1 MIFYLC
7 FINRKVWEVVMTKL
21 YLAIPCYNEQE
32 VLYDTTEKLTAKFDS
47 MIDDGKI
54 TAESKIV
61 YIDDGSKD
69 KTWEIISELHKS
81 NKYVNG
87 IKMSRNRGHQN
98 SLLGGMLTIKD
109 DCDCVIS
116 IDADLQDDINV
127 FDKMVEDFEKGSEI
141 VYGVRSK
148 RATDTAFKRMTA
160 QGFYKILSLLG
171 AEVVYN
177 HADFRLMSRRAL
189 NALASFKEVN
199 LFLRGL
205 VPLVGYKSSI
215 VEYERSERLA
225 GESKYPLKKM
235 LGLAW
240 DGVTSLS
247 MKPIRMITTL
257 GVVVFCISILMLI
270 YSFVM
275 WLIGN
280 TVSGWTSMT
289 VSIWAI
295 GGLQLLAIGVV
306 GEYIGKIYM
315 ETKNRPRFIV
325 DEQLK

>member
-1 MIFYLC
+1 M
-7 FINRKVWEVVMTKL
+7 VKL
-21 YLAIPCYNEQE
+21 YLAVPCYNEEE
-32 VLYDTTEKLTAKFDS
+32 VLYDTTEKLTKKYDQ
-47 MIDDGKI
+47 MINDGLI
-54 TAESKIV
+54 TSDSKIY

-69 KTWEIISELHKS
+69 KTWTIIDELHNK

-98 SLLGGMLTIKD
+98 ALVGGLMTIKD

-116 IDADLQDDINV
+116 IDADLQDDINT
-127 FDKMVEDFEKGSEI
+127 FDEMIKDFENGSEI

-160 QGFYKILSLLG
+160 QGFYKVLSMLG

-177 HADFRLMSRRAL
+177 HADFRLMSKRAL
-189 NALASFKEVN
+189 NALAEFKEVN

-205 VPLVGYKSSI
+205 VPLVGFKSSV

-247 MKPIRMITTL
+247 MKPIRMITSL
-257 GVVVFCISILMLI
+257 GAIVFCISLIMLI
-270 YSFVM
+270 YSFIM
-275 WLIGN
+275 WIIGN
-280 TVSGWTSMT
+280 TVSGWSSLI
-289 VSIWAI
+289 VSIWAL

-315 ETKNRPRFIV
+315 ESKHRPRFIV
-325 DEQLK
+325 EEQLK

>member
-1 MIFYLC
+1 MLF
-7 FINRKVWEVVMTKL
+7 
-21 YLAIPCYNEQE
+21 
-32 VLYDTTEKLTAKFDS
+32 DTTEKLTKKYDQLIA
-47 MIDDGKI
+47 DGKI
-54 TAESKIV
+54 TNDSKIV

-69 KTWEIISELHKS
+69 KTWEIISELYKT
-81 NKYVNG
+81 NTYVNG

-98 SLLGGMLTIKD
+98 ALLGGLMTIKD

-116 IDADLQDDINV
+116 IDADLQDDINA
-127 FDKMVEDFEKGSEI
+127 FDKMIEDFENGSEI

-160 QGFYKILSLLG
+160 QGFYKILSALG

-189 NALASFKEVN
+189 NALADFKEVN

-205 VPLVGYKSSI
+205 VPLVGYKSSV

-247 MKPIRMITTL
+247 MKPIRMITVL
-257 GVVVFCISILMLI
+257 GVIVFCISIIMLI
-270 YSFVM
+270 YSVVM
-275 WLIGN
+275 WAIGN

-325 DEQLK
+325 EEQLK

>member
-1 MIFYLC
+1 M
-7 FINRKVWEVVMTKL
+7 VKL
-21 YLAIPCYNEQE
+21 YLAVPCYNEEE
-32 VLYDTTEKLTAKFDS
+32 VLFDTTEKLTKKYEQLIA
-47 MIDDGKI
+47 DGKI
-54 TAESKIV
+54 TDDSKIV

-69 KTWEIISELHKS
+69 KTWEIISGLYKT

-98 SLLGGMLTIKD
+98 ALLGGLMTIKD

-116 IDADLQDDINV
+116 IDADLQDDINA
-127 FDKMVEDFEKGSEI
+127 FDKMLEDFENGSEI

-160 QGFYKILSLLG
+160 QGFYKILSALG

-189 NALASFKEVN
+189 NALAEFKEVN

-205 VPLVGYKSSI
+205 VPLVGYKSSV

-247 MKPIRMITTL
+247 MKPIRMITAL
-257 GVVVFCISILMLI
+257 GVIVFCISIIMLI
-270 YSFVM
+270 YSVVM
-275 WLIGN
+275 WAIGN

-295 GGLQLLAIGVV
+295 GGLQILAIGVV

-325 DEQLK
+325 EKQLK

>member
-1 MIFYLC
+1 M
-7 FINRKVWEVVMTKL
+7 VKL
-21 YLAIPCYNEQE
+21 YLAIPCYNEEE
-32 VLYDTTEKLTAKFDS
+32 VLFDTTEKLTNKFDRL
-47 MIDDGKI
+47 IADGKI
-54 TAESKIV
+54 THDSKIV

-69 KTWEIISELHKS
+69 KTWEIISDLYKT

-98 SLLGGMLTIKD
+98 ALLGGLMTIKD

-116 IDADLQDDINV
+116 IDADLQDDINA
-127 FDKMVEDFEKGSEI
+127 FDKMLEDFENGSEI

-160 QGFYKILSLLG
+160 QSFYKILSALG

-189 NALASFKEVN
+189 NALADFKEVN

-205 VPLVGYKSSI
+205 VPLVGYKSSV

-247 MKPIRMITTL
+247 MKPIRMITVL
-257 GVVVFCISILMLI
+257 GVVVFCVSIIMLI
-270 YSFVM
+270 YSFIM
-275 WLIGN
+275 WVIGN

-325 DEQLK
+325 EEQLK

>member
-1 MIFYLC
+1 M
-7 FINRKVWEVVMTKL
+7 VKL
-21 YLAIPCYNEQE
+21 YLAVPCYNEEE
-32 VLYDTTEKLTAKFDS
+32 VLFDTTEKLTKKYEQLIA
-47 MIDDGKI
+47 DGKI
-54 TAESKIV
+54 TDDSKIV

-69 KTWEIISELHKS
+69 KTWEIISGLYKT

-98 SLLGGMLTIKD
+98 ALLGGLMTIKD

-116 IDADLQDDINV
+116 IDADLQDDINA
-127 FDKMVEDFEKGSEI
+127 FDKMLEDFENGSEI

-160 QGFYKILSLLG
+160 QGFYKILSALG

-189 NALASFKEVN
+189 NALAEFKEVN

-205 VPLVGYKSSI
+205 VPLVGYKSSV

-247 MKPIRMITTL
+247 MKPIRMITAL
-257 GVVVFCISILMLI
+257 GVIVFCISIIMLI

-275 WLIGN
+275 WAIGN

-295 GGLQLLAIGVV
+295 GGLQILAIGVV

-325 DEQLK
+325 EEQLK

>member
-1 MIFYLC
+1 M
-7 FINRKVWEVVMTKL
+7 VVKL
-21 YLAIPCYNEQE
+21 YLAVPCYNEEE
-32 VLYDTTEKLTAKFDS
+32 VLFDTTEKLTKKYDQLIA
-47 MIDDGKI
+47 DGKI
-54 TAESKIV
+54 TNDSKIV

-69 KTWEIISELHKS
+69 KTWEIISELYKT
-81 NKYVNG
+81 NTYVNG

-98 SLLGGMLTIKD
+98 ALLGGLMTIKD

-116 IDADLQDDINV
+116 IDADLQDDINT
-127 FDKMVEDFEKGSEI
+127 FDKMIEDFENGSEI

-160 QGFYKILSLLG
+160 QGFYKILSALG

-189 NALASFKEVN
+189 NALADFKEVN

-205 VPLVGYKSSI
+205 VPLVGYKSSV

-247 MKPIRMITTL
+247 MKPIRMITVL
-257 GVVVFCISILMLI
+257 GVIVFCISIIMLI
-270 YSFVM
+270 YSVVM
-275 WLIGN
+275 WAIGN

-325 DEQLK
+325 EEQLK

>member
-1 MIFYLC
+1 M
-7 FINRKVWEVVMTKL
+7 VKL
-21 YLAIPCYNEQE
+21 YLAVPCYNEEE
-32 VLYDTTEKLTAKFDS
+32 VLFDTTEKLTKKYDQLMAE
-47 MIDDGKI
+47 GKI
-54 TAESKIV
+54 TDDSKIV

-69 KTWEIISELHKS
+69 RTWEIISGLYKT

-98 SLLGGMLTIKD
+98 ALLGGLMTIKD

-116 IDADLQDDINV
+116 IDADLQDDINA
-127 FDKMVEDFEKGSEI
+127 FDKMLEDFENGSEI

-160 QGFYKILSLLG
+160 QGFYKVLSALG

-189 NALASFKEVN
+189 NALAEFKEVN

-205 VPLVGYKSSI
+205 VPLVGYKSSV

-247 MKPIRMITTL
+247 MKPIRMITAL
-257 GVVVFCISILMLI
+257 GVIVFCISIIMLI

-275 WLIGN
+275 WVIGN

-295 GGLQLLAIGVV
+295 GGLQILAIGVV

-325 DEQLK
+325 EEQLK

>member
-1 MIFYLC
+1 M
-7 FINRKVWEVVMTKL
+7 
-21 YLAIPCYNEQE
+21 
-32 VLYDTTEKLTAKFDS
+32 
-47 MIDDGKI
+47 
-54 TAESKIV
+54 
-61 YIDDGSKD
+61 
-69 KTWEIISELHKS
+69 
-81 NKYVNG
+81 
-87 IKMSRNRGHQN
+87 
-98 SLLGGMLTIKD
+98 TIKD

-116 IDADLQDDINV
+116 IDADLQDDINT
-127 FDKMVEDFEKGSEI
+127 FDEMIKDFENGSEI

-160 QGFYKILSLLG
+160 QGFYKVLSMLG

-177 HADFRLMSRRAL
+177 HADFRLMSKRAL
-189 NALASFKEVN
+189 NALAEFKEVN

-205 VPLVGYKSSI
+205 VPLVGFKSSV

-247 MKPIRMITTL
+247 MKPIRMITSL
-257 GVVVFCISILMLI
+257 GAIVFCISLIMLI
-270 YSFVM
+270 YSFIM
-275 WLIGN
+275 WIIGN
-280 TVSGWTSMT
+280 TVSGWSSLI
-289 VSIWAI
+289 VSIWAL

-315 ETKNRPRFIV
+315 ESKHRPRFIV
-325 DEQLK
+325 EEQLK

>member
-1 MIFYLC
+1 M
-7 FINRKVWEVVMTKL
+7 VKL
-21 YLAIPCYNEQE
+21 YLAVPCYNEEE
-32 VLYDTTEKLTAKFDS
+32 VLFDTTEKLTKKYDQLIA
-47 MIDDGKI
+47 DGKI
-54 TAESKIV
+54 TDDSKIV

-69 KTWEIISELHKS
+69 KTWEIISGLYKT

-98 SLLGGMLTIKD
+98 ALLGGLMTIKD

-116 IDADLQDDINV
+116 IDADLQDDINA
-127 FDKMVEDFEKGSEI
+127 FDKMLEDFENGSEI

-160 QGFYKILSLLG
+160 QGFYKILSALG

-189 NALASFKEVN
+189 NALAEFKEVN

-205 VPLVGYKSSI
+205 VPLVGYKSSV

-247 MKPIRMITTL
+247 MKPIRMITAL
-257 GVVVFCISILMLI
+257 GVIVFCISIIMLI
-270 YSFVM
+270 YSLVM
-275 WLIGN
+275 WAIGN

-295 GGLQLLAIGVV
+295 GGLQILAIGVV

-325 DEQLK
+325 EQQLK

>member
-1 MIFYLC
+1 M
-7 FINRKVWEVVMTKL
+7 VVKL
-21 YLAIPCYNEQE
+21 YLAIPCYNEEE
-32 VLYDTTEKLTAKFDS
+32 VLFDTTEKLTKKYDQLIAE
-47 MIDDGKI
+47 GKI
-54 TAESKIV
+54 TDDSKIV

-69 KTWEIISELHKS
+69 RTWEIISGLYKS
-81 NKYVNG
+81 NTYVNG

-98 SLLGGMLTIKD
+98 ALLGGLMTIKD

-116 IDADLQDDINV
+116 IDADLQDDINA
-127 FDKMVEDFEKGSEI
+127 FDKMLEDFENGSEI

-160 QGFYKILSLLG
+160 QGFYKILSALG

-189 NALASFKEVN
+189 NALAEFKEVN

-205 VPLVGYKSSI
+205 VPLVGYKSS
-215 VEYERSERLA
+215 VVTYERSERLA

-247 MKPIRMITTL
+247 MKPIRMITAL
-257 GVVVFCISILMLI
+257 GVIVFCISIIMLI
-270 YSFVM
+270 YSVIM
-275 WLIGN
+275 WAIGN

-295 GGLQLLAIGVV
+295 GGLQILAIGVV

-325 DEQLK
+325 EEQLK

>member
-1 MIFYLC
+1 
-7 FINRKVWEVVMTKL
+7 MTKL
-21 YLAIPCYNEQE
+21 YLAIPCYNEEE
-32 VLYDTTEKLTAKFDS
+32 VLYDTTEKLKKKLDTMVAE
-47 MIDDGKI
+47 GKI
-54 TAESKIV
+54 TPDSKIV
-61 YIDDGSKD
+61 YFDDGSKD
-69 KTWEIISELHKS
+69 KTWEIITELHNT

-87 IKMSRNRGHQN
+87 VKMSRNRGHQN
-98 SLLGGMLTIKD
+98 TLLGGLMTIKD
-109 DCDCVIS
+109 QCDCTIS
-116 IDADLQDDINV
+116 IDADLQDDINA
-127 FDKMVEDFEKGSEI
+127 FDKMIEDFENGSEI

-160 QGFYKILSLLG
+160 QGFYKVLSALG

-177 HADFRLMSRRAL
+177 HADFRLMSRKAL
-189 NALASFKEVN
+189 DALADFKEVN

-205 VPLVGYKSSI
+205 VPLVGFKSSV

-257 GVVVFCISILMLI
+257 GAIVFCVSILILI

-275 WLIGN
+275 WIIGN
-280 TVSGWTSMT
+280 TVSGWTST
-289 VSIWAI
+289 VVSIWAI

-315 ETKNRPRFIV
+315 ETKKRPRYIV
-325 DEQLK
+325 EKELK

>member
-1 MIFYLC
+1 M
-7 FINRKVWEVVMTKL
+7 VVKL
-21 YLAIPCYNEQE
+21 YLAVPCYNEEE
-32 VLYDTTEKLTAKFDS
+32 VLFDTTEKLTKKYDQLMAE
-47 MIDDGKI
+47 GKI
-54 TAESKIV
+54 TDDSKIV

-69 KTWEIISELHKS
+69 RTWEIISGLYKT

-98 SLLGGMLTIKD
+98 ALLGGLMTIKD

-116 IDADLQDDINV
+116 IDADLQDDINA
-127 FDKMVEDFEKGSEI
+127 FDKMLEDFENGSEI

-160 QGFYKILSLLG
+160 QGFYKILSALG

-177 HADFRLMSRRAL
+177 HADFRLMSSRAL
-189 NALASFKEVN
+189 NALAEFKEVN

-205 VPLVGYKSSI
+205 VPLVGYKSSV

-247 MKPIRMITTL
+247 MKPIRMITAL
-257 GVVVFCISILMLI
+257 GVIVFCISIIMLI

-275 WLIGN
+275 WAIGN

-295 GGLQLLAIGVV
+295 GGLQILAIGVV

-325 DEQLK
+325 EEQLK

>member
-1 MIFYLC
+1 
-7 FINRKVWEVVMTKL
+7 MTKL
-21 YLAIPCYNEQE
+21 YLAIPCYNEE
-32 VLYDTTEKLTAKFDS
+32 AVLYDTTEKLTRKFDE
-47 MIDDGKI
+47 MIANGKI
-54 TAESKIV
+54 TADSKIV
-61 YIDDGSKD
+61 YFDDGSKD
-69 KTWEIISELHKS
+69 RTWEIITELHTS

-98 SLLGGMLTIKD
+98 TLLGGLMTIKD
-109 DCDCVIS
+109 QCDCTIS
-116 IDADLQDDINV
+116 IDADLQDDINA
-127 FDKMVEDFEKGSEI
+127 FDKMIEDFKNGSDI

-148 RATDTAFKRMTA
+148 RETDTAFKRMTA
-160 QGFYKILSLLG
+160 QSFYKILSALG

-177 HADFRLMSRRAL
+177 HADFRLMSKRAL
-189 NALASFKEVN
+189 NALSQFKEVN

-205 VPLVGYKSSI
+205 VPLVGYKSTV

-247 MKPIRMITTL
+247 MKPIRMITSL
-257 GVVVFCISILMLI
+257 GAIVFCISILILI

-275 WLIGN
+275 WCIGQ
-280 TVSGWTSMT
+280 TVSGWTST
-289 VSIWAI
+289 VVSIWAI
-295 GGLQLLAIGVV
+295 GGLQLLAIGIV

-315 ETKNRPRFIV
+315 ESKNRPRFIV
-325 DEQLK
+325 EEELK

>member
-1 MIFYLC
+1 M
-7 FINRKVWEVVMTKL
+7 VKL
-21 YLAIPCYNEQE
+21 YLAVPCYNEEE
-32 VLYDTTEKLTAKFDS
+32 VLFDTTEKLTKKYDQLIA
-47 MIDDGKI
+47 DGKI
-54 TAESKIV
+54 TNDSKIV
-61 YIDDGSKD
+61 YIDDGSKE
-69 KTWEIISELHKS
+69 KTWEIISELYKT
-81 NKYVNG
+81 NTYVNG

-98 SLLGGMLTIKD
+98 ALLGGLMTIKD

-116 IDADLQDDINV
+116 IDADLQDDINA
-127 FDKMVEDFEKGSEI
+127 FDKMIEDFENGSEI

-160 QGFYKILSLLG
+160 QGFYKILSALG

-189 NALASFKEVN
+189 NALADFKEVN

-205 VPLVGYKSSI
+205 VPLVGYKSSV

-247 MKPIRMITTL
+247 MKPIRMITVL
-257 GVVVFCISILMLI
+257 GVIVFCISIIMLI
-270 YSFVM
+270 YSVVM
-275 WLIGN
+275 WAIGN

-325 DEQLK
+325 EEQLK

>member
-1 MIFYLC
+1 M
-7 FINRKVWEVVMTKL
+7 VKL
-21 YLAIPCYNEQE
+21 YLAVPCYNEEE
-32 VLYDTTEKLTAKFDS
+32 VLFDTTEKLTKKYDQLMAE
-47 MIDDGKI
+47 GKI
-54 TAESKIV
+54 TDDSKIV

-69 KTWEIISELHKS
+69 RTWEIISGLYKT

-98 SLLGGMLTIKD
+98 ALLGGLMTIKD

-116 IDADLQDDINV
+116 IDADLQDDINA
-127 FDKMVEDFEKGSEI
+127 FDKMLEDFENGSEI

-160 QGFYKILSLLG
+160 QGFYKILSALG

-189 NALASFKEVN
+189 NALAEFKEVN

-205 VPLVGYKSSI
+205 VPLVGYKSSV

-247 MKPIRMITTL
+247 MKPIRMITAL
-257 GVVVFCISILMLI
+257 GVIVFCISIIMLI

-275 WLIGN
+275 WAIGN

-295 GGLQLLAIGVV
+295 GGLQILAIGVV

-325 DEQLK
+325 EEQLK

>member
-1 MIFYLC
+1 
-7 FINRKVWEVVMTKL
+7 MTKL

>member
-1 MIFYLC
+1 M
-7 FINRKVWEVVMTKL
+7 VVKL
-21 YLAIPCYNEQE
+21 YLAVPCYNEEE
-32 VLYDTTEKLTAKFDS
+32 VLFDTTEKLTKKYDRLIAE
-47 MIDDGKI
+47 GKI
-54 TAESKIV
+54 TDDSKIV

-69 KTWEIISELHKS
+69 KTWEIISGLYKT

-98 SLLGGMLTIKD
+98 ALLGGLMTIKD

-116 IDADLQDDINV
+116 IDADLQDDINA
-127 FDKMVEDFEKGSEI
+127 FDKMLEDFENGSEI

-148 RATDTAFKRMTA
+148 RETDTAFKRMTA
-160 QGFYKILSLLG
+160 QGFYKILSALG

-189 NALASFKEVN
+189 NALADFKEVN

-205 VPLVGYKSSI
+205 VPLVGYKSSV

-247 MKPIRMITTL
+247 MKPIRMITAL
-257 GVVVFCISILMLI
+257 GVIVFCISIIMLI

-275 WLIGN
+275 WAIGN

-295 GGLQLLAIGVV
+295 GGLQILAIGVV

-325 DEQLK
+325 EEQLK

>member
-1 MIFYLC
+1 M
-7 FINRKVWEVVMTKL
+7 VVKL
-21 YLAIPCYNEQE
+21 YLAVPCYNEEE
-32 VLYDTTEKLTAKFDS
+32 VLFDTTEKLTKKYDQL
-47 MIDDGKI
+47 ILEGKI
-54 TAESKIV
+54 TDDSKIV

-69 KTWEIISELHKS
+69 RTWEIISGLYKT

-98 SLLGGMLTIKD
+98 ALLGGLMTIKD

-116 IDADLQDDINV
+116 IDADLQDDINA
-127 FDKMVEDFEKGSEI
+127 FDKMLEDFENGSEI

-160 QGFYKILSLLG
+160 QGFYKILSALG

-189 NALASFKEVN
+189 NALAEFKEVN

-205 VPLVGYKSSI
+205 VPLVGYKSSV

-247 MKPIRMITTL
+247 MKPIRMITAL
-257 GVVVFCISILMLI
+257 GVIVFCISIIMLI

-275 WLIGN
+275 WVIGN

-295 GGLQLLAIGVV
+295 GGLQILAIGVV

-325 DEQLK
+325 EEQLK

>member
-1 MIFYLC
+1 M
-7 FINRKVWEVVMTKL
+7 VKL
-21 YLAIPCYNEQE
+21 YLAVPCYNEEE
-32 VLYDTTEKLTAKFDS
+32 VLFDTTEKLTKKYEQLIA
-47 MIDDGKI
+47 DGKI
-54 TAESKIV
+54 TDDSKIV

-69 KTWEIISELHKS
+69 KTWEIISGLYKT

-98 SLLGGMLTIKD
+98 ALLGGLMTIKD

-116 IDADLQDDINV
+116 IDADLQDDINA
-127 FDKMVEDFEKGSEI
+127 FDKMLEDFENGSEI

-160 QGFYKILSLLG
+160 QGFYKILSALG

-189 NALASFKEVN
+189 NALAEFKEVN

-205 VPLVGYKSSI
+205 VPLVGYKSSV

-247 MKPIRMITTL
+247 MKPIRMITAL
-257 GVVVFCISILMLI
+257 GVIVFCISIVMLI

-275 WLIGN
+275 WAIGN

-295 GGLQLLAIGVV
+295 GGLQILAIGVV

-325 DEQLK
+325 EQQLK

>member
-1 MIFYLC
+1 
-7 FINRKVWEVVMTKL
+7 MTKL

-32 VLYDTTEKLTAKFDS
+32 VLYDTTNKLTAKFDS
-47 MIDDGKI
+47 LINEGKI
-54 TAESKIV
+54 TSDSKIV

-69 KTWEIISELHKS
+69 RTWEIVEELHRS

-87 IKMSRNRGHQN
+87 VKMSRNRGHQN
-98 SLLGGMLTIKD
+98 TLYGGLMTIKD

-116 IDADLQDDINV
+116 IDADLQDDINT
-127 FDKMVEDFEKGSEI
+127 FDEMLRDFENGSDI

-160 QGFYKILSLLG
+160 QAFYKILSALG

-189 NALASFKEVN
+189 DSLADFKEVN

-205 VPLVGYKSSI
+205 VPLIGYKTSV

-247 MKPIRMITTL
+247 MKPIRMITSL
-257 GVVVFCISILMLI
+257 GAIVFCVSIVILI
-270 YSFVM
+270 YSFIM
-275 WLIGN
+275 WAIGN
-280 TVSGWTSMT
+280 TVSGWTST
-289 VSIWAI
+289 VVSIWAI
-295 GGLQLLAIGVV
+295 GGLQLLAIGIV

-315 ETKNRPRFIV
+315 ETKQRPRFIV
-325 DEQLK
+325 DKELK

>member
-1 MIFYLC
+1 M
-7 FINRKVWEVVMTKL
+7 VKL
-21 YLAIPCYNEQE
+21 YLAIPCYNEEE
-32 VLYDTTEKLTAKFDS
+32 VLFDTTEKLTKKYDQLIAQ
-47 MIDDGKI
+47 GKI
-54 TAESKIV
+54 TDDSKIV

-69 KTWEIISELHKS
+69 RTWEIISDLYKT
-81 NKYVNG
+81 NTYVNG

-98 SLLGGMLTIKD
+98 ALLGGLMTIKD

-116 IDADLQDDINV
+116 IDADLQDDINA
-127 FDKMVEDFEKGSEI
+127 FDKMLEDFENGSEI

-160 QGFYKILSLLG
+160 QGFYKILSALG

-189 NALASFKEVN
+189 NALAEFKEVN

-205 VPLVGYKSSI
+205 VPLVGYKSS
-215 VEYERSERLA
+215 VVTYERSERLA

-247 MKPIRMITTL
+247 MKPIRMITAL
-257 GVVVFCISILMLI
+257 GVIVFCISIIMLI
-270 YSFVM
+270 YSVIM
-275 WLIGN
+275 WAIGN

-295 GGLQLLAIGVV
+295 GGLQILAIGVV

-325 DEQLK
+325 EEQLK

>member
-1 MIFYLC
+1 M
-7 FINRKVWEVVMTKL
+7 VKL
-21 YLAIPCYNEQE
+21 YLAVPCYNEEE
-32 VLYDTTEKLTAKFDS
+32 VLFDTTEKLTKKYDQLIA
-47 MIDDGKI
+47 DGKI
-54 TAESKIV
+54 TNDSKIV

-69 KTWEIISELHKS
+69 KTWEIISELYKT
-81 NKYVNG
+81 NTYVNG

-98 SLLGGMLTIKD
+98 ALLGGLMTIKD

-116 IDADLQDDINV
+116 IDADLQDDINT
-127 FDKMVEDFEKGSEI
+127 FDKMIEDFENGSEI

-160 QGFYKILSLLG
+160 QGFYKILSALG

-189 NALASFKEVN
+189 NALADFKEVN

-205 VPLVGYKSSI
+205 VPLVGYKSSV

-247 MKPIRMITTL
+247 MKPIRMITVL
-257 GVVVFCISILMLI
+257 GVIVFCISIIMLI
-270 YSFVM
+270 YSVVM
-275 WLIGN
+275 WAIGN

-325 DEQLK
+325 EEQLK